1 MASHKLPNYLRS
13 HRKRLALSQH
23 EMAFLL
29 GSGTPAAV
37 SRYEAFLREPGLRQV
52 LAYLLILH
60 KPVHE
65 LFAGLYVKVG
75 KEVAIRAR
83 VLLARKSNQ
92 GPNRKTEQKRK
103 MLNEILIRYAAIL
116 PKPS

>member
-1 MASHKLPNYLRS
+1 MASQKLPNYLRS
-13 HRKRLALSQH
+13 HRKRIALSQH

-29 GSGTPAAV
+29 GSGTPTAV
-37 SRYEAFLREPGLRQV
+37 SRYEAFLREPGLRQM
-52 LAYLLILH
+52 LAYLLIFQ

-65 LFAGLYVKVG
+65 LFAGLYVKIG
-75 KEVAIRAR
+75 KEVAVRAR

-92 GPNRKTEQKRK
+92 GPGRRAEQKRK
-103 MLNEILIRYAAIL
+103 MLNEILLRYAATM